1 MKEEVY
7 QNNLTWLR
15 GVVKTWHDQYNP
27 ENQKTH
33 PREYFRNDHFR
44 GMIIQRVTTRKG
56 YGYDSPFILN
66 DDYDEYLQKE
76 AKKITQQMI
85 DNFVYKN
92 TQKLAEILTKKNNL
106 KRVILRGADTSRGTI
121 EGSLGLEFN
130 DDSSFIVHSKLVF
143 SYSVKGTPFS
153 RYPTTFHN
161 VVFPD
166 GTRMTGRA
174 SEARMKDEF
183 V

>member
-1 MKEEVY
+1 
-7 QNNLTWLR
+7 
-15 GVVKTWHDQYNP
+15 
-27 ENQKTH
+27 
-33 PREYFRNDHFR
+33 
-44 GMIIQRVTTRKG
+44 
-56 YGYDSPFILN
+56 
-66 DDYDEYLQKE
+66 
-76 AKKITQQMI
+76 MI

-106 KRVILRGADTSRGTI
+106 KTVSLRGADTSRGTI
-121 EGSLGLEFN
+121 EGTLSLEFK
-130 DDSSFIVHSKLVF
+130 DDSSFIVHSTLVY

-183 V
+183 VNA